1 MKPLQKKPLHKKI
14 QQVLDRVRERSAASR
29 SAYLADIKAMHIA
42 PDSDRRS
49 VSCSNMAHVAAAA
62 GQDQDELLS
71 QSEALKPNIAIITA
85 YNDMLSAH
93 QPFENYPA
101 LIRAAAREAGATA
114 QVAGGVPAMCDG
126 VTQGRPGMEL
136 SLFSRDIIA
145 MSTAVG
151 LSHNV
156 YDAALC
162 LGVCDKIV
170 PGLVM
175 GALSFGHL
183 PVIFVPAGPME
194 SGLPNAEKAQI
205 RKAFARG
212 EIGRAELLKA
222 ESAAYH
228 AAGTCTFYGT
238 ANSNQMLMEIMGLH
252 LPGSAFVHPHSD
264 LRHAMTA
271 KAVHQA
277 VAIHRRSGQPRPLGQ
292 ILDERSFINAIVG
305 LHATGGSTNHTLHL
319 PAMAAAAGIDLRWED
334 FADLSDIIPLLARVY
349 PNGKADVNQ
358 FHAAG
363 GIGFVMR
370 TLLEEGLLDGSAA
383 SIYGENIEDCAVE
396 PILAGNDIAWRAAPE
411 MSADEEILRPAIR
424 PHAKTGGLKMLSG
437 NMGRAV
443 IKISAVEE
451 SRHIIKAPAVV
462 FENEADVKQAFAEG
476 RLDKDCIVVVR
487 AQGPRACGMP
497 ELHSLTPLLSTLQDK
512 GFKVALVTDGR
523 MSGASGNV
531 PAAIHLCP
539 EAVAG
544 GPIGQIAEGDIITL
558 DAVTGALSVDADLS
572 ARPPKTDFVLNK
584 SGFGRG
590 LMAAMRNSA
599 GDAEQGGG
607 VTLLGQMPSQN
618 AGEV

>member
-1 MKPLQKKPLHKKI
+1 MKPLHKKI
-14 QQVLDRVRERSAASR
+14 AQVTERVRERSAASR
-29 SAYLADIKAMHIA
+29 SAYLADIEKMHIA

-49 VSCSNMAHVAAAA
+49 VACSNMAHVAAAA
-62 GQDQDELLS
+62 GPDQDELLS
-71 QSEALKPNIAIITA
+71 QSEKLKPNIAVITA

-136 SLFSRDIIA
+136 SLLSRDIIA

-212 EIGRAELLKA
+212 EIDRAALLKA

-264 LRHAMTA
+264 LRHAMTT
-271 KAVHQA
+271 KTVHQA
-277 VAIHRRSGQPRPLGQ
+277 VAINRRSDNPRPLGKL
-292 ILDERSFINAIVG
+292 LDERSFINAIIG

-334 FADLSDIIPLLARVY
+334 FAELSEIIPLLARVY

-383 SIYGENIEDCAVE
+383 SIYGDNLADCAVE
-396 PILAGNDIAWRAAPE
+396 PILSGNDISWRAAAE
-411 MSADEEILRPAIR
+411 TSADDDILRPASR
-424 PHAKTGGLKMLSG
+424 PHAKNGGLKMLSG

-443 IKISAVEE
+443 IKISAVDE
-451 SRHIIKAPAVV
+451 SRHIISAPAAV
-462 FENEADVKQAFAEG
+462 FENEASVKEAFADG
-476 RLDKDCIVVVR
+476 VLNRDCIVVVR

-544 GPIGQIAEGDIITL
+544 GPIAQIADGDIITL
-558 DAVTGALSVDADLS
+558 DAVSGELRVDADLT
-572 ARPPKTDFVLNK
+572 ARPVKTDFVLNTG
-584 SGFGRG
+584 GFGRP
-590 LMAAMRNSA
+590 LMAGMRQQA

-607 VTLLGQMPSQN
+607 VCVLNHMTGEGQ
-618 AGEV
+618 

>member
-1 MKPLQKKPLHKKI
+1 MKPLHKKI
-14 QQVLDRVRERSAASR
+14 AQVTERVRERSAASR
-29 SAYLADIKAMHIA
+29 SAYLADIEKMHIA

-49 VSCSNMAHVAAAA
+49 VACSNMAHVAAAA
-62 GQDQDELLS
+62 GPDQDELLS
-71 QSEALKPNIAIITA
+71 QSEKLKPNIAVITA

-136 SLFSRDIIA
+136 SLLSRDIIA

-212 EIGRAELLKA
+212 EIDRAALLKA

-264 LRHAMTA
+264 LRHAMTT
-271 KAVHQA
+271 KTVHQA
-277 VAIHRRSGQPRPLGQ
+277 VAINRRSDNPRPLGKL
-292 ILDERSFINAIVG
+292 LDERSFINAIIG

-334 FADLSDIIPLLARVY
+334 FAELSEIIPLLARVY

-383 SIYGENIEDCAVE
+383 SIYGDNLADCAVE
-396 PILAGNDIAWRAAPE
+396 PILSGNDISWRAAAE
-411 MSADEEILRPAIR
+411 TSADDDILRPASR
-424 PHAKTGGLKMLSG
+424 PHAKNGGLKMLSG

-443 IKISAVEE
+443 IKISAVDE
-451 SRHIIKAPAVV
+451 SRHIISAPAVV
-462 FENEADVKQAFAEG
+462 FENEASVKEAFADG
-476 RLDKDCIVVVR
+476 VLNRDCIVVVR

-544 GPIGQIAEGDIITL
+544 GPIAQIADGDIITL
-558 DAVTGALSVDADLS
+558 DAVSGELRVDADLT
-572 ARPPKTDFVLNK
+572 ARPVKTDFVLNTG
-584 SGFGRG
+584 GFGRP
-590 LMAAMRNSA
+590 LMAGMRQQA

-607 VTLLGQMPSQN
+607 VCVLNHMTGEGQ
-618 AGEV
+618 